1 MASHQLN
8 WAGIHLIVRLANSVE
23 ILIVSMP
30 RIVREDYP
38 DGQQTARIGL
48 KRELMSGEDE
58 VLEDMKGS
66 RTRRSL
72 V

>member
-1 MASHQLN
+1 M
-8 WAGIHLIVRLANSVE
+8 RLANSVE
-23 ILIVSMP
+23 VLIVSMP
-30 RIVREDYP
+30 RMVRKDDL
-38 DGQQTARIGL
+38 DGQQTARISF
-48 KRELMSGEDE
+48 KRKLMSGEDE